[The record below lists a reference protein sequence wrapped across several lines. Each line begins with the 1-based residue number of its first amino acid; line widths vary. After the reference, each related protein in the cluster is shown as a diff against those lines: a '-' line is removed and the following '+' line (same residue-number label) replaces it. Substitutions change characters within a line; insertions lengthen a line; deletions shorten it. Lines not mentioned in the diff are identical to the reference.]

1 MEDTNNPHEFGSQPC
16 WKCKIAYYCS
26 PALLQGFEFEAT
38 LIMNS
43 AIFNLVEAMPVLPGP
58 CQLLKWRSLR
68 KHEVVEEYFDL
79 LFSEADVETGVTRH
93 HTREIRGPYLES
105 NVIETGVTRHH
116 TREIRGPYLESNV
129 ILKSRSL
136 KRNTKMLSNP
146 LRDSSEALR
155 MSEEGRTTMTTN
167 DSSFKGSMRIT
178 MSSAIPPP
186 SDNQVQDNT
195 FKLTEFLRLHLRL
208 AEDRILSFATVFCS
222 GYGTKWIPGATFYY
236 EPEVTFDMLLK
247 QRRRWINGTAASF
260 LYFFTSSRA
269 ELRTSGGFFDSHKTG
284 KRCV

>member
-68 KHEVVEEYFDL
+68 RHEVVEEYFDL
-79 LFSEADVETGVTRH
+79 LFSEADV
-93 HTREIRGPYLES
+93 
-105 NVIETGVTRHH
+105 ETGVTRHH

-146 LRDSSEALR
+146 LRESSEALR

-186 SDNQVQDNT
+186 SDNQVQDTT